1 MSDWFERIAKLAVLG
16 EKFGLLA
23 ENIGKLQGKV
33 EDHEKRLVRV
43 ETIIEV
49 VRPDGVTLRILPGAA
64 GEG

>member
-1 MSDWFERIAKLAVLG
+1 MSDWFERMAKLAVIG

-33 EDHEKRLVRV
+33 EEHEKRLVRV

-49 VRPDGVTLRILPGAA
+49 VRPDGVTLRILAAPG
-64 GEG
+64 GS